1 MASSFLIELA
11 GWIPAFIFPSA
22 TSVQLIK
29 IVRKKTTE
37 GVSAVT
43 WVLFGFANIGL
54 YFYAEKYFSLQSI
67 IGLLGTAILD
77 FIIVALTIIYSSTR
91 PQGECN

>member
-1 MASSFLIELA
+1 MTFNSNLLVEVA
-11 GWIPAFIFPSA
+11 GWIPAIIFPSA

-29 IVRKKTTE
+29 IAREKTAK
-37 GVSAVT
+37 GVSIIT

-77 FIIVALTIIYSSTR
+77 FIIVGLTLSLNAKES
-91 PQGECN
+91 